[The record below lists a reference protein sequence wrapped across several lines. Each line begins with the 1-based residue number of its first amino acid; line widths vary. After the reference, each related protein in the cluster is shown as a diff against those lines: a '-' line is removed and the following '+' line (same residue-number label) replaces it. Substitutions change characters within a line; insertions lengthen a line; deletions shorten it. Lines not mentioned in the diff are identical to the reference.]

1 MTILSPPGWLYD
13 RLSHLAPA
21 PRDDAPAIDA
31 PPRIRTLAPRD
42 LLDALA
48 LGWRDFAATRA
59 DVIFLCAIYPAIGL
73 LLAQAASGREL
84 IPLIFPMAA
93 GFALLGPLAALGLME
108 LSRRRE
114 RGQPARW
121 HHMFAVLAA
130 PSIGHIA
137 LMAAILVGLFLLWL
151 FTAMVIYNN
160 TLGPPTL
167 SASDPASIAAFARD
181 VLTTSAGHSL
191 IILGT
196 SAGFCF
202 ALLVLA
208 IGFCTFPM
216 LLDRRTTISAAIATS
231 LQVVARNPAMA
242 AAWGLLV
249 AVALALASIPAFLG
263 LVIVLPWLGH
273 ASWHLYRKSVRWPPA

>member
-13 RLSHLAPA
+13 RLSHLAPT
-21 PRDDAPAIDA
+21 PREDALATNA

-42 LLDALA
+42 LLEALA

-84 IPLIFPMAA
+84 IPLVFPMAA

-151 FTAMVIYNN
+151 FTAMVIFNN
-160 TLGPPTL
+160 TLGP
-167 SASDPASIAAFARD
+167 ADPASITAFARD

-191 IILGT
+191 IILGI

-202 ALLVLA
+202 ALLALA
-208 IGFCTFPM
+208 ITFTTFPM

-231 LQVVARNPAMA
+231 LQVVARNPTMA
-242 AAWGLLV
+242 AAWGLIV

-273 ASWHLYRKSVRWPPA
+273 ASWHLYRKSVRWPPS